1 MDFNASGLPKNKL
14 VEEAFNFSRANS
26 QGNSKE
32 ALKSFKQQID
42 MIHTQQMMMLDADKD
57 GMSDAE
63 YKQQKKELE
72 QLRDEQLKMG
82 PGLIVRELENMFE
95 QRRVHPAK
103 LVAAN
108 ADSAS
113 PELLSAILLID
124 CVRSPLDYKNI
135 ATKFGDTVANLIAEV
150 VHIDAYPSERDNN
163 LAKASPDTKRAYE
176 GLLITSLE
184 QIVKQIAQQAKENP
198 GQKIMFPPGQE
209 EQLYDDVKGVW
220 GNDKKLDKKFMDA
233 FNKAAGAA
241 QSPYSLEIGLQ
252 GELELVKG
260 SIAKPTGPKP
270 PKPPKG
276 PGGPGGIGGDVF

>member
-42 MIHTQQMMMLDADKD
+42 MIHTQQMMMLDADKE

-108 ADSAS
+108 ADAAS

-163 LAKASPDTKRAYE
+163 LVKASADTKRAYE

-184 QIVKQIAQQAKENP
+184 QIVKQITQQAKENP

-209 EQLYDDVKGVW
+209 EQLYDDVKNVW

-241 QSPYSLEIGLQ
+241 HSPYTLEIGLQ
-252 GELELVKG
+252 GDLELVKG
-260 SIAKPTGPKP
+260 SVKPTGPKP

>member
-14 VEEAFNFSRANS
+14 IEEAFNFSRANS

-135 ATKFGDTVANLIAEV
+135 ASKFGDTVANLIAEV
-150 VHIDAYPSERDNN
+150 VHIDAYPSERDGN

-184 QIVKQIAQQAKENP
+184 QIVKQITQQAKENP

-209 EQLYDDVKGVW
+209 EQLYDDVKNVW

-233 FNKAAGAA
+233 FNKAAIAA
-241 QSPYSLEIGLQ
+241 HSPYTLEISLQ
-252 GELELVKG
+252 GDLELVKG
-260 SIAKPTGPKP
+260 SAKPAGPKP

>member
-14 VEEAFNFSRANS
+14 IEEAFNFSRANS

-42 MIHTQQMMMLDADKD
+42 MIHTQQMMMLDADKE

-135 ATKFGDTVANLIAEV
+135 AVKFGDTVANLIAEV
-150 VHIDAYPSERDNN
+150 VHIDAYPSERDGN

-184 QIVKQIAQQAKENP
+184 QIVKQITQQAKENP

-209 EQLYDDVKGVW
+209 EQLYDDVKNVW

-233 FNKAAGAA
+233 FNKAATAA
-241 QSPYSLEIGLQ
+241 HSPYTLEISLQ
-252 GELELVKG
+252 GDLELVKG
-260 SIAKPTGPKP
+260 SAKPAGPKP

>member
-42 MIHTQQMMMLDADKD
+42 MIHTQQMMMLDADKE

-108 ADSAS
+108 ADAAS

-163 LAKASPDTKRAYE
+163 LAKASADTKRAYE

-184 QIVKQIAQQAKENP
+184 QIVKQITQQAKENP

-209 EQLYDDVKGVW
+209 EQLYDDVKNVW

-241 QSPYSLEIGLQ
+241 HSPYTLEIGLQ
-252 GELELVKG
+252 GDLELVKG
-260 SIAKPTGPKP
+260 SVKPTGPKP

>member
-42 MIHTQQMMMLDADKD
+42 MIHTQQMMLLDADKE

-108 ADSAS
+108 ADAAS

-163 LAKASPDTKRAYE
+163 LAKASADTKRAYE

-184 QIVKQIAQQAKENP
+184 QIVKQITQQAKENP

-209 EQLYDDVKGVW
+209 EQLYDDVKNVW

-241 QSPYSLEIGLQ
+241 HSPYTLEIGLQ
-252 GELELVKG
+252 GDLELVKG
-260 SIAKPTGPKP
+260 SVKPTGPKP

>member
-108 ADSAS
+108 ADAAS

-135 ATKFGDTVANLIAEV
+135 ASKFGDTVANLIAEV

-209 EQLYDDVKGVW
+209 EQLYDDVKNVW

-260 SIAKPTGPKP
+260 SVAKPTGPKP

-276 PGGPGGIGGDVF
+276 PSGPGGIGGDVF